1 MSIKF
6 TDILNENILTEGLKI
21 QKFTAPSEM
30 DNLKV
35 LLSNMNRKQIK
46 YIVLD
51 KYITPQAVMSIM
63 SFFKNNKTDTF
74 FYNDEWKDIIISTNK
89 IWNNWK

>member
-74 FYNDEWKDIIISTNK
+74 FYNDEWKDILISTGK
-89 IWNNWK
+89 I